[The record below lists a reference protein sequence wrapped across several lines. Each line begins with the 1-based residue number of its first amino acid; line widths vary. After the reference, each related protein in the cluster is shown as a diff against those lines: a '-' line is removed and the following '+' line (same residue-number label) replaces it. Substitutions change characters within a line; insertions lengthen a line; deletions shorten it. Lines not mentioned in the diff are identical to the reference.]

1 MASGL
6 EPLFENNRNWAAQV
20 NAEDPHFF
28 ESLAYQQA
36 PKYLW
41 IGCSDS
47 RVPANEIVGLK
58 PGEIFVHRNVANL
71 VMHTDFNC
79 LSVVQFAV
87 EVLKVEHILIT
98 GHYACGGVKAALV
111 EHDMGLIDNWL
122 HSVSV
127 LSKKHRSFLE
137 ASRSETDR
145 IDRLCELNVLEQVR
159 ILCENALIRHAWL
172 RGQKLSVHG
181 CIYGLRDGLLHDLG
195 ITISALDE
203 IEPQSER
210 ALRTLVERYR
220 SQPAQ

>member
-1 MASGL
+1 MGL
-6 EPLFENNRNWAAQV
+6 EQLFENNRHWAAQV

-87 EVLKVEHILIT
+87 EVLKVEHILVT

-127 LSKKHRSFLE
+127 LAKKHRPFLE

-172 RGQKLSVHG
+172 RGQSLSVHG

-203 IEPQSER
+203 IEPHSER

-220 SQPAQ
+220 PQSGQ

>member
-1 MASGL
+1 MSL
-6 EPLFENNRNWAAQV
+6 ETLFENNRKWAAEV
-20 NAEDPHFF
+20 HAEDPHFF
-28 ESLAYQQA
+28 ETLSRQQN

-47 RVPANEIVGLK
+47 RVPANEIIGLK
-58 PGEIFVHRNVANL
+58 SGEVFVHRNVANL

-87 EVLKVEHILIT
+87 EVLKVEHVLIT
-98 GHYACGGVKAALV
+98 GHYGCGGVKAALV

-127 LSKKHRSFLE
+127 LAQKHRAFLDSAPDE
-137 ASRSETDR
+137 PDA

-159 ILCENALIRHAWL
+159 SLCENSLVRHAWS
-172 RGQKLSVHG
+172 RGQALSVHG

-195 ITISALDE
+195 ITVSSKEE
-203 IEPQSER
+203 IEPKSEKALR
-210 ALRTLVERYR
+210 ALMERFR
-220 SQPAQ
+220 

>member
-1 MASGL
+1 MGL
-6 EPLFENNRNWAAQV
+6 EQLFENNRKWAEQV
-20 NAEDPHFF
+20 HAEDPLFF
-28 ESLAYQQA
+28 ETLAHQQS

-47 RVPANEIVGLK
+47 RVPANEIIGLR
-58 PGEIFVHRNVANL
+58 PGEVFVHRNVANL

-98 GHYACGGVKAALV
+98 GHYSCGGVKAALV
-111 EHDMGLIDNWL
+111 EHDMGLVDNWL

-127 LSKKHRSFLE
+127 LSKKHRAFLE
-137 ASRSETDR
+137 SAPSEADA

-159 ILCENALIRHAWL
+159 ILCENSLLRHAWQ
-172 RGQKLSVHG
+172 RKQPLSVHG

-195 ITISALDE
+195 ITISSQAE
-203 IEPQSER
+203 IEPHSER
-210 ALRTLVERYR
+210 ALWALMERFR
-220 SQPAQ
+220 